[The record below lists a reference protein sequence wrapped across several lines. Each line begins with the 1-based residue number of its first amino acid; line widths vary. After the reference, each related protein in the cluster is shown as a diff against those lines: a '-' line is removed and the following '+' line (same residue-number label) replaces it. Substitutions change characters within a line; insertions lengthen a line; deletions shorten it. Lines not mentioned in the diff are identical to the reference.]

1 MTLLVAILVVVLLVQ
16 ACIFIYSRKMKK
28 QMRENDVLLK
38 YNINT
43 RSELFSSLANPDI
56 PESDREKLQKIYN
69 TEEE

>member
-1 MTLLVAILVVVLLVQ
+1 
-16 ACIFIYSRKMKK
+16 
-28 QMRENDVLLK
+28 MRENDVLLK